1 MPFSANPTRPL
12 QIVVVD
18 DDPAM
23 RQLLRRVVVEQLG
36 HEVVGEA
43 DNGADMV
50 ETVRNVRPDL
60 VILDIHLPGIDG
72 LDALRRIY
80 QERIVAAV
88 AITAD
93 RDAELV
99 ARALEEHVMAY
110 LVKPFEPSQLHAA
123 ILMAWARFQEWQALS
138 TENASLRQ
146 TLQDRKAIERAKGVL
161 MKRYHWTEAEAFR
174 RLQKTAMNRRQPMAH
189 IAQAVLR
196 SDTVELDPA

>member
-1 MPFSANPTRPL
+1 MPFSANPLPQLR
-12 QIVVVD
+12 IVVVD
-18 DDPAM
+18 DDPTI
-23 RQLLRRVVVEQLG
+23 RLLLKRVVGEQFG

-50 ETVRNVRPDL
+50 ETVLRVQPDL

-72 LDALRRIY
+72 LDALRQIY

-110 LVKPFEPSQLHAA
+110 LVKPFEPSQLQAA
-123 ILMAWARFQEWQALS
+123 ILMAWTRFQEWKALS
-138 TENASLRQ
+138 SENASLRQ
-146 TLQDRKAIERAKGVL
+146 TLQERKAIERAKGVL
-161 MKRYHWTEAEAFR
+161 MNRHQWSEAEAFR
-174 RLQKTAMNRRQPMAH
+174 RLQKTAMNRRQPMADL
-189 IAQAVLR
+189 AQAIL
-196 SDTVELDPA
+196 DDEAMELDPV

>member
-1 MPFSANPTRPL
+1 MPSSANSLPRL
-12 QIVVVD
+12 RIVVVD
-18 DDPAM
+18 DDPTM
-23 RQLLRRVVVEQLG
+23 RLLLKRVVVEQLG

-50 ETVRNVRPDL
+50 ETVLSVQPDL

-123 ILMAWARFQEWQALS
+123 ILMAWTRFQEWQALS
-138 TENASLRQ
+138 SENASLRQ

-161 MKRYHWTEAEAFR
+161 MNRHQWSEAEAFR
-174 RLQKTAMNRRQPMAH
+174 RLQKTAMNRRQPMADL
-189 IAQAVLR
+189 AQAVL
-196 SDTVELDPA
+196 DDDGMELDPV